1 LANSISNEDKV
12 VYLELVGKVA
22 QELARLQKNAKNKFE
37 SGDEIVDYK
46 NKVDDLIQLF
56 NITKVDLDKLL

>member
-1 LANSISNEDKV
+1 M
-12 VYLELVGKVA
+12 GKVA

-46 NKVDDLIQLF
+46 NKVDNLIQLF

>member
-12 VYLELVGKVA
+12 VYLELVGQVA
-22 QELARLQKNAKNKFE
+22 QDLVRLQKREKKLE

>member
-1 LANSISNEDKV
+1 MQLVGQVAE
-12 VYLELVGKVA
+12 ELVLSQQREKK
-22 QELARLQKNAKNKFE
+22 LE